1 MSTPTPKLRIGDL
14 LLQNGLISENH
25 LQQALAAQK
34 SSGQKLGRVLIDLNL
49 VREDD
54 LLGLLAQ
61 QLRIPFI
68 DLNTYPLRLDV
79 ARQLPEALARRFRAL
94 LLNEQ
99 DGRLL
104 IAMSDPLDLHAVDEL
119 QRRLNRVL
127 STAVVREHQLLN
139 TIDSIYSK
147 QEEIASLAGELEE
160 ELRESD
166 LDIATLASSASA
178 ADAPVARLLQSL
190 FEDAVRAG
198 ASDIHIEPEESVTRL
213 RKRVD
218 GLLQE
223 QVMNERRI
231 AAAVVLKLKILSDL
245 DISEKRLPQ
254 DGRFGIKVLGKN
266 IDVRLSTLPTPFGE
280 SVVLRLLDH
289 SNNLQDLDRI
299 GMPAPILERLR
310 HVIHKPHGL
319 ILVTGPTGSGKTTT
333 LYAALAELNRPDLK
347 IITVEDPIEYQLPRV
362 VQVQVNNKI
371 ELSFDRVLRTALRQD
386 PDIIMVGEMRD
397 LETAQIGLR
406 AAITGHLVFSTLHT
420 NDSISAATRFVDMGI
435 EPYLAAGALRAI
447 MAQRLVRRLCPHC
460 KAADESAHE
469 TLALLQHEFATPLP
483 EQVFFKAVGCRQC
496 HLVGYK
502 GRIGVYEWL
511 EFDEAMTRALRD
523 DDHNAFV
530 VAARASPRY
539 RPLAATAFELA
550 VQGLTSL
557 AEVTHLIEA
566 D

>member
-1 MSTPTPKLRIGDL
+1 MNSPVPKLRIGDL
-14 LLQNGLISENH
+14 LLQSGLISESH
-25 LQQALAAQK
+25 LQQALAEQK
-34 SSGQKLGRVLIDLNL
+34 SSGKKLGRVLIDLHL
-49 VREDD
+49 VHEDD
-54 LLGLLAQ
+54 LLGLLAH
-61 QLRIPFI
+61 QLRIPFL
-68 DLNTYPLRLDV
+68 DLNTYPLRTEV

-94 LLNEQ
+94 LLGEQ

-119 QRRLNRVL
+119 QRRLNRIV
-127 STAVVREHQLLN
+127 STAVVREHQLLM

-166 LDIATLASSASA
+166 LDVATLANSASA

-190 FEDAVRAG
+190 FEDAVRSG
-198 ASDIHIEPEESVTRL
+198 ASDIHIEPEESLTRL

-231 AAAVVLKLKILSDL
+231 AAAVVLKLKILSEL

-289 SNNLQDLDRI
+289 GSHLQDLDTI

-333 LYAALAELNRPDLK
+333 LYAALAELNHPDVK

-362 VQVQVNNKI
+362 VQVLVNNKI
-371 ELSFDRVLRTALRQD
+371 DLSFERVLRTALRQD

-420 NDSISAATRFVDMGI
+420 NDSISAAMRFVDMGI

-460 KAADESAHE
+460 KEGDEAAAE
-469 TLALLQHEFATPLP
+469 TLALLPDKLGLKAQDAA
-483 EQVFFKAVGCRQC
+483 FFKARGCRQC
-496 HLVGYK
+496 QMIGYK

-511 EFDEAMTRALRD
+511 EFDEAMMHALRD
-523 DDHNAFV
+523 NDHNAFT

-539 RPLAATAFELA
+539 RPLAETAFELA
-550 VQGLTSL
+550 TEGLTSL